1 MQCKGCQA
9 EVPDGASFC
18 HKCGAAIVVDDS
30 GDWGDA
36 ANVAKE
42 TTNEPVPS
50 APADDRPAARDRL
63 SDMVDS
69 RHNRDDEDEQEI
81 WKGNYSAKAMYF
93 HFSVGIVIS
102 IVSAV
107 ASFYFASFGRAL
119 FIWFSFSAVIAVA
132 LLIWLGIRKLSVR
145 YELSSQRLIHKRGI
159 LRRVTDRIELIDID
173 DVTFA
178 QGIVERMLGVGTI
191 TVTSSD
197 RTHPKFDMPGIDSV
211 NKIAGEIDDLRRDE
225 RRRRG
230 LHIESI

>member
-9 EVPDGASFC
+9 DVPEGASFC
-18 HKCGAAIVVDDS
+18 HKCGVAMAVDDS

-42 TTNEPVPS
+42 TTSEPTPS
-50 APADDRPAARDRL
+50 APADDRPNARDRL

-69 RHNRDDEDEQEI
+69 RRNSDDEDEKEI
-81 WKGNYSAKAMYF
+81 WMGNYSAKAMYF

-102 IVSAV
+102 TVSAV
-107 ASFYFASFGRAL
+107 ASFYFAGFGQAL
-119 FIWFSFSAVIAVA
+119 LIWFSITAVVAAV
-132 LLIWLGIRKLSVR
+132 LLVWLGIRKLSVR
-145 YELSSQRLIHKRGI
+145 YELTSQRLIHKRGI
-159 LRRVTDRIELIDID
+159 LRRITDRIELIDID

-178 QGIVERMLGVGTI
+178 QGIVERLLGVGTI
-191 TVTSSD
+191 TITSSD

>member
-1 MQCKGCQA
+1 M
-9 EVPDGASFC
+9 
-18 HKCGAAIVVDDS
+18 
-30 GDWGDA
+30 
-36 ANVAKE
+36 
-42 TTNEPVPS
+42 
-50 APADDRPAARDRL
+50 
-63 SDMVDS
+63 
-69 RHNRDDEDEQEI
+69 
-81 WKGNYSAKAMYF
+81 
-93 HFSVGIVIS
+93 
-102 IVSAV
+102 
-107 ASFYFASFGRAL
+107 
-119 FIWFSFSAVIAVA
+119 
-132 LLIWLGIRKLSVR
+132 
-145 YELSSQRLIHKRGI
+145 IHKRGI